1 MQYSERMKNPLP
13 TSDRPSS
20 IFNSRPGFFLLEIIP
35 VLTIA
40 AILFTVV
47 IIALNPFRNY
57 EKVRNLERQ
66 TETAV
71 LADAII
77 TYATTV
83 NRSLLLSIPLAPAL
97 AIEICGDTVTGN
109 CAGRFNL
116 SPLLGGLLSEIPHDP
131 SAPDTSAFGAS
142 TRYFLRRPSA
152 GRVTVSAPDTEPEGA
167 AEIAATR

>member
-1 MQYSERMKNPLP
+1 MRSIVNCQ
-13 TSDRPSS
+13 SS
-20 IFNSRPGFFLLEIIP
+20 IVSRAGRRGFSLLEIVP
-35 VLTIA
+35 VITIA

-66 TETAV
+66 TETAAI
-71 LADAII
+71 ADAIV
-77 TYATTV
+77 TYSNTV
-83 NRSLLLSIPLAPAL
+83 NRSLLLSIPLAPASPVE
-97 AIEICGDTVTGN
+97 ACGDAATGSCN
-109 CAGRFNL
+109 HLFSLSVLRERNL
-116 SPLLGGLLSEIPHDP
+116 VPAIPLDPLSEDP
-131 SAPDTSAFGAS
+131 DYPNEH